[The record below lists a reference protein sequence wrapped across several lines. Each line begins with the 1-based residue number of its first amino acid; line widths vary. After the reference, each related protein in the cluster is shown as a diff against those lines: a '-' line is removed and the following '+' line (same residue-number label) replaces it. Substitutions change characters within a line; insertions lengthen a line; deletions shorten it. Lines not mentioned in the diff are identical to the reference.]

1 MEEKEKMEEKENK
14 KYINYEAT
22 LDGIGT
28 FESPVLEG
36 SFIEKIRVD
45 IVEKTDYMI
54 LQAINTIGGKRY
66 RHITVDK
73 NKVLDA
79 LSKAT
84 AKAVSIE
91 AFGKGTLKKCPTCGK
106 WLRITSILPEKMD
119 EYSYCSKC
127 GQKLDWSEVMP

>member
-1 MEEKEKMEEKENK
+1 MEEKESK
-14 KYINYEAT
+14 KYIKYKAT

-28 FESPVLEG
+28 FESPVLEN

-45 IVEKTDYMI
+45 IVEKTDYLI

-79 LSKAT
+79 LTKAT
-84 AKAVSIE
+84 PLEVVHNECETAY
-91 AFGKGTLKKCPTCGK
+91 LCPTCDH
-106 WLRITSILPEKMD
+106 TVFVNNSQMSISGCHDFGLTPEF
-119 EYSYCSKC
+119 CSRC
-127 GQKLDWSEVMP
+127 GQRLDWSEVK